1 MGIFQRYLK
10 KDRSGKTVIG
20 KNGKPV
26 RTGPWFIQYPHA
38 RNPKTGDVQY
48 KTLKASWHKK
58 KAREILLKK
67 QEEFYLRERL
77 GEAPKKETTFAE
89 LIDWGLSQEVMKAKA
104 TARDDV
110 VRAEHLKTA
119 FGMIKAGQVTPL
131 MVDNFRIKMK
141 KTKSSRTKR
150 PFSGGTVNKFVS
162 LARRIYYLAM
172 DEGLVTSNPFARR
185 GHFKEHTAGK
195 YIPDQEFRAIHKNL
209 PGFLQPV
216 ALTAYL
222 SGMRAGEVTSLTWD
236 KVDLQEGII
245 DLSAEDTKTDEPR
258 LIYLSAL
265 PELEKTFAELALE
278 QRRGRRLVFT
288 KSDGSAIPVWA
299 LRRPFLD
306 ACKNAKVGPYRFHDL
321 RHTFNTN
328 MVKAGVKKSV
338 IMKLTGH
345 KTLSM
350 FLRYSHL
357 DREQSE
363 SAMERLGQLLTSG
376 STYNPG
382 EAAAK

>member
-10 KDRSGKTVIG
+10 KDRSGNTVIG
-20 KNGKPV
+20 KDGKPAK
-26 RTGPWFIQYPHA
+26 TGPWFIQYPHA
-38 RNPKTGDVQY
+38 RNPKTGEVQY

-67 QEEFYLRERL
+67 QEEFYLSERL
-77 GEAPKKETTFAE
+77 GAPPKIEMTFVE

-104 TARDDV
+104 TAMDDAK
-110 VRAEHLKTA
+110 RAEHLKAA
-119 FGMIKAGQVTPL
+119 FGKVKAGQVTPL

-141 KTKSSRTKR
+141 KTKSTRTKK
-150 PFSGGTVNKFVS
+150 PFSGGTVNKLVS

-172 DEGLVTSNPFARR
+172 DQGLVNSNPFARR
-185 GHFKEHTAGK
+185 GQFKEHSVGQ
-195 YIPDQEFRAIHKNL
+195 YIPDQDFRALLKHL

-222 SGMRAGEVTSLTWD
+222 SGMRAGEVTGLKWD
-236 KVDLQEGII
+236 RVDLQEGII
-245 DLSAEDTKTDEPR
+245 DLSAEDTKTEEPR

-265 PELEKTFAELALE
+265 PALRKAFAEMALK
-278 QRRGRRLVFT
+278 QRRGRRFVFT
-288 KSDGSAIPVWA
+288 QPDGTVIPVWA
-299 LRRPFLD
+299 LRRPFLT
-306 ACKNAKVGPYRFHDL
+306 ACKKAKVGPYRFHDL

-328 MVKAGVKKSV
+328 MVKAGVQKSV
-338 IMKLTGH
+338 VMKLTGH

-363 SAMERLGQLLTSG
+363 SAMERLGQLLSG
-376 STYNPG
+376 SAGCEAG
-382 EAAAK
+382 EAASK